1 MDVEIPV
8 LSGSLIVPTQS
19 GFSLNRISKKVR
31 LCLIHIDNTIVMCE
45 MVRVRKRGRQK
56 KWTQNLHFLI
66 FESKIKISR

>member
-31 LCLIHIDNTIVMCE
+31 LCLIHIDNSDV
-45 MVRVRKRGRQK
+45 
-56 KWTQNLHFLI
+56 
-66 FESKIKISR
+66 

>member
-31 LCLIHIDNTIVMCE
+31 LCLIHIDKNDVWNE
-45 MVRVRKRGRQK
+45 QEWVGERDRKMNIAK
-56 KWTQNLHFLI
+56 L
-66 FESKIKISR
+66 